1 MITSSLDWTQRKDVL
16 AEQIR
21 TLPYNSDL
29 RKMLD
34 NIEPLVRDLSRA
46 EVFYRRMHR
55 SGKSNPEL
63 DRVNDAINELEKWI
77 IMGKLW
83 A

>member
-1 MITSSLDWTQRKDVL
+1 MITSSLEWSQRRDVL
-16 AEQIR
+16 VEQIR

-29 RKMLD
+29 RKMLA
-34 NIEPLVRDLSRA
+34 NIEPMVRDLSRA
-46 EVFYRRMHR
+46 EVFYRRTRR
-55 SGKSNPEL
+55 SGKSIPEL

>member
-1 MITSSLDWTQRKDVL
+1 MITSSLEWAQRKNVL

-29 RKMLD
+29 RKMLA
-34 NIEPLVRDLSRA
+34 NIEPMVRDLSRA
-46 EVFYRRMHR
+46 EVFYRRTRR
-55 SGKSNPEL
+55 SGKSIPEL

>member
-1 MITSSLDWTQRKDVL
+1 MITSSLEWSQRRDVL
-16 AEQIR
+16 VDQIR

-34 NIEPLVRDLSRA
+34 NIEPMVRDLSRA

-55 SGKSNPEL
+55 SGKSIPEL